1 MREATGVKSPGNW
14 FAADVDVPTDV
25 AVLNFVLQYWEHY
38 DNNDGQDYKAA
49 VHFDSA
55 GRFVAISQHLYLLLL
70 WPQLVN

>member
-1 MREATGVKSPGNW
+1 MREANGVKSPGNW

-49 VHFDSA
+49 VQFDSE
-55 GRFVAISQHLYLLLL
+55 GRFVALSWHLYLLLSWIIL
-70 WPQLVN
+70 DN